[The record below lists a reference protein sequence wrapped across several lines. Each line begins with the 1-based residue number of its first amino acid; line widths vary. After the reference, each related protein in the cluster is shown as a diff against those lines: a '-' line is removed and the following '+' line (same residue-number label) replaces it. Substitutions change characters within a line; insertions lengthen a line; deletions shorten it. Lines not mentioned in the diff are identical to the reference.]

1 MQIRGSLNDLNFK
14 ILCGMG
20 PRSTNLHFLFMLSTL
35 AAGLAIEVL
44 YMALQPIVCF
54 SCREKI
60 NYDRYVDLNIPEAAR
75 LVHSDLGIS

>member
-1 MQIRGSLNDLNFK
+1 M
-14 ILCGMG
+14 ILILRFFVGWAPDQRIYTFCLCC
-20 PRSTNLHFLFMLSTL
+20 PQWSTL

-44 YMALQPIVCF
+44 YLALQPIVCF